1 MQTSGF
7 VDQLLDI
14 HRDGNAFRDAARARA
29 GLCRLGN
36 PRRLAQA
43 RVDFAKTSLDGFVDD
58 GPVHT
63 ASFFAGRVALAGS
76 IVARSMAHPLPGHHT
91 RSASWGSRA
100 DPEQCY
106 GVVRSRSS

>member
-29 GLCRLGN
+29 GLCRLGD

-43 RVDFAKTSLDGFVDD
+43 RMDFGKTSLGGFVGD
-58 GPVHT
+58 GPVRT
-63 ASFFAGRVALAGS
+63 ASFFARRMTLAG
-76 IVARSMAHPLPGHHT
+76 
-91 RSASWGSRA
+91 
-100 DPEQCY
+100 
-106 GVVRSRSS
+106 